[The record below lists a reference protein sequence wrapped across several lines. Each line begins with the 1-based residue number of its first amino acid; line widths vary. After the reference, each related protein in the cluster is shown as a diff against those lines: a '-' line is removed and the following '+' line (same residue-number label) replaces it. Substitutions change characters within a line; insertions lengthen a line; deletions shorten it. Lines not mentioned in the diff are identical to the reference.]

1 MEAYLLELHFVD
13 GQGINHYYYFEH
25 DMYQLRDVP
34 THRCLMEL
42 RPAKAKRTK
51 ILKEL
56 ESCPKF
62 YKGLK
67 DVKIRKVTMK
77 IGEEVAE

>member
-13 GQGINHYYYFEH
+13 NQGINHYMYFEH
-25 DMYQLRDVP
+25 DMYRLRDTP

-56 ESCPKF
+56 KTCSNF

>member
-13 GQGINHYYYFEH
+13 EQRINHYYYFEH
-25 DMYQLRDVP
+25 DMYSLRDTP

-51 ILKEL
+51 ILKDL
-56 ESCPKF
+56 KNCPNF

-67 DVKIRKVTMK
+67 EVKIRKVTMN

>member
-13 GQGINHYYYFEH
+13 KQGINHYYYFEH
-25 DMYQLRDVP
+25 DMYTLRDAP

-42 RPAKAKRTK
+42 RSAKAKRTK

-56 ESCPKF
+56 KTCSNF

-67 DVKIRKVTMK
+67 DVKIRKVTMN